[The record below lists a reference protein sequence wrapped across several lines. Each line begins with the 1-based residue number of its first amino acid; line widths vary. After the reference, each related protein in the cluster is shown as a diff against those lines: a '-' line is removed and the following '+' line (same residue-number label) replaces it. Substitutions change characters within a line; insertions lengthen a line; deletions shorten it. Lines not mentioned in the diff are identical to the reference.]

1 MSVLSIVA
9 YGGAAL
15 IALLSAKFGRD
26 PKQYHCVDG
35 FSACVTAGRPKADC
49 QEILHL
55 CDKPKKED
63 EPRNRGE
70 I

>member
-1 MSVLSIVA
+1 MSLVTIFTYA
-9 YGGAAL
+9 GAAL

-35 FSACVTAGRPKADC
+35 YAQCISANVADSEC
-49 QEILHL
+49 KKILAL
-55 CDKPKKED
+55 CEKPKKEE